1 MAAPRKY
8 SEELKERATRM
19 AVEARRD
26 PASRAGAISRIGKQ
40 LGIHPEALR
49 NWVRQ
54 AEVDTGV
61 REGVSSDDKAKI
73 VALEREV
80 RELRRANTI
89 LRQASAYFA
98 QAELLRVRVEAGE
111 PACVDRCRSGPV
123 DRRVH
128 QANYGVYGVR
138 KVWHELRRQGHTD
151 VARCTVE
158 RLMRINGLRGVSKAK
173 APRTTIPAGAPTP
186 EDKVNRQFTAQAPDR
201 LWVADIT
208 YVRTF
213 AGWVYAA
220 FILDMCTRMIVGW
233 QLSTS
238 LHTRLAL
245 DALDMAIW
253 SRRRQD
259 RDLSALIHHSDKG
272 VQYRAIRYTQRL
284 ADAGVVAS
292 VGSTGDS
299 YDNAAAEAFNSLFKS
314 ELIRN
319 RGPWHGISDLEFAVA
334 EYLDWYN
341 HRRLHG
347 EIGYQPPAEYEATF
361 YDQPQPASSPELA
374 TTGSL

>member
-1 MAAPRKY
+1 MIVAFIDDHRHEHGVEPICRVLTTHGIRIAPSTYYAFR
-8 SEELKERATRM
+8 SR
-19 AVEARRD
+19 
-26 PASRAGAISRIGKQ
+26 PASGRALTDAG
-40 LGIHPEALR
+40 L
-49 NWVRQ
+49 VRLI
-54 AEVDTGV
+54 AEVH
-61 REGVSSDDKAKI
+61 E
-73 VALEREV
+73 
-80 RELRRANTI
+80 
-89 LRQASAYFA
+89 
-98 QAELLRVRVEAGE
+98 
-111 PACVDRCRSGPV
+111 
-123 DRRVH
+123 
-128 QANYGVYGVR
+128 ANYGVYGVR

-158 RLMRINGLRGVSKAK
+158 RLMRTNGLRGVSKAK

-272 VQYRAIRYTQRL
+272 VQGGFNWSSQHP
-284 ADAGVVAS
+284 DGGGVVR
-292 VGSTGDS
+292 GDRALEHEDRRCS
-299 YDNAAAEAFNSLFKS
+299 RGEA
-314 ELIRN
+314 
-319 RGPWHGISDLEFAVA
+319 PAVA
-334 EYLDWYN
+334 CGPGVASGDAFPRTTAALTGGAARVLAR
-341 HRRLHG
+341 HRDRCHDG
-347 EIGYQPPAEYEATF
+347 RGFIGGGRVVAGGDPLVSSRWRDATDQLGRAYGPA
-361 YDQPQPASSPELA
+361 PELRGA
-374 TTGSL
+374 